1 MFKTSRLPLFLLTLI
16 VTGSLPQAF
25 AGPTVV
31 PVYEEFR
38 HRLIFE
44 KDHVRVMNVN
54 VPPGDTSL
62 YHIHDVPTV
71 YVVINGA
78 LLRSQVLGGEW
89 VDPDPAQYRQNGEL
103 IDAKGYIDKTLI
115 HRVSNTGEEPFRV
128 VGIMNSNTG
137 KAGAVASDENM
148 RAKSEINNSWFS
160 TRRISLQPGATTDEY
175 RLNDPAVL
183 VQTSDGHSDVL
194 ISGHSTAEKTV
205 SGNWSWHNKGDTIQL
220 RNLGN
225 SDVHLV
231 LVEVK

>member
-1 MFKTSRLPLFLLTLI
+1 MCKISGFPLLLLTLTI
-16 VTGSLPQAF
+16 TVTFPQAF
-25 AGPTVV
+25 AEPTAV

-44 KDHVRVMNVN
+44 KDHVRVINVN
-54 VPPGDTSL
+54 IPPGDTSL

-103 IDAKGYIDKTLI
+103 IDAKGYIDKMLI

-128 VGIMNSNTG
+128 IGIMNSNTG
-137 KAGAVASDENM
+137 KDRVAAAEENM
-148 RAKSEINNSWFS
+148 RAKSGIDNSWFS
-160 TRRISLQPGATTDEY
+160 SWRISLKPGATSDLY

-194 ISGHSTAEKTV
+194 IGGHSTAEKTV
-205 SGNWSWHNKGDTIQL
+205 SGNWSWHNKGDTFQL
-220 RNLGN
+220 RNLGT
-225 SDVHLV
+225 SDVQLV